1 MTNEKALEV
10 LDQAQQEA
18 YKDGDYDLLYALET
32 AIKAIK
38 EKDRL
43 EQYIIAQKEKHND

>member
-1 MTNEKALEV
+1 MTDDRALEV

-18 YKDGDYDLLYALET
+18 YKNGDYDLLYALET

-38 EKDRL
+38 EKNRL
-43 EQYIIAQKEKHND
+43 EQYVAALKGKK